1 MPWRNNR
8 GVSLSGAVLAALLF
22 VFPGSPAGAEPS
34 PSDYQKVDQIEKKL
48 FFKTYSEKL
57 ESRLTRIEKR
67 FFGEALSDSLEERLK
82 KIFEVADP
90 MLNQAEPP
98 APTPVEETKKT
109 VDPYPNPGK
118 TQFEDP
124 EAAAER
130 QKLAVQKARDAE
142 IRTLLNEGISFW
154 KAKNAGAAIDKFEQ
168 AIRLDPGNPEAHFS
182 LGVVQEARGKFSLA
196 LAEYNKAADLNPDNM
211 DYKDAIVVV
220 QKKVEKKGTDAQ
232 LDEMA
237 GRAAMAFRRKEY
249 ISAMDL
255 YKQLEQ
261 KYPDKALYKYNIG
274 TIYLLMQNP
283 VQALDYYRKAYK
295 LDPHEAR
302 YETAYKKLNDVVKKD
317 EKKQEQM
324 ASQWKKNERQH
335 EATLKKAQKSG
346 QKRPPD
352 GQPRAQTQPRQQPQ
366 QIQQP
371 QQPQQRPPQQQQQQ
385 TGLSAWQQPGQQ
397 LPQQMQQIPQQM
409 QQIPQQMQQM
419 PQQMQQIPQQMQQI
433 PQQMQQIPQ
442 QMQQI
447 PQQMQQIPQQMQQIP
462 QQMQAGSILPSFG
475 ILAQAQP
482 QGVVVTTVGIG
493 SRAARAGVEI
503 GDVIISADGMAVS
516 SLDDLARVLAG
527 KTGAPAILII
537 KRGGQVGQISL

>member
-1 MPWRNNR
+1 MPRRNNR
-8 GVSLSGAVLAALLF
+8 GGSRNGTVLAALLF
-22 VFPGSPAGAEPS
+22 AILQSPAGAEPS
-34 PSDYQKVDQIEKKL
+34 KSDYQKVDQIEKKL

-57 ESRLTRIEKR
+57 ENRLTRIEKR
-67 FFGEALSDSLEERLK
+67 FFGESLSDSQEERLK
-82 KIFEVADP
+82 KIFEVAEP

-98 APTPVEETKKT
+98 TPAPTEEAKKP
-109 VDPYPNPGK
+109 VDPYPTPNQRTDSGK

-154 KAKNAGAAIDKFEQ
+154 KAKNAAAAITKFEQ

-237 GRAAMAFRRKEY
+237 GRAALAFRRKEY
-249 ISAMDL
+249 MSAMDL

-261 KYPDKALYKYNIG
+261 RYPDKALYKYNIG

-283 VQALDYYRKAYK
+283 VQALDYYKKAYK

-302 YETAYKKLNDVVKKD
+302 YEKAYKKLNDVVKED

-335 EATLKKAQKSG
+335 EASLKKAQKSG
-346 QKRPPD
+346 QTRPPA
-352 GQPRAQTQPRQQPQ
+352 GQTRAQTQPRQQPQ
-366 QIQQP
+366 QTQPPP
-371 QQPQQRPPQQQQQQ
+371 QQHQRPPQQQQQQ
-385 TGLSAWQQPGQQ
+385 IGLSAWQQPGQQ
-397 LPQQMQQIPQQM
+397 MQQTPQQMQQIPQQM
-409 QQIPQQMQQM
+409 QQIPQQMQQT
-419 PQQMQQIPQQMQQI
+419 PQQMQQIPQQMQQM
-433 PQQMQQIPQ
+433 PQQMQQMPQ
-442 QMQQI
+442 QMQQM
-447 PQQMQQIPQQMQQIP
+447 PQQI
-462 QQMQAGSILPSFG
+462 QASSILPSFG